1 MRAPVEGLVQIAGNA
16 VLDVLV
22 RGTGLG
28 GPAAEVWSDNVQT
41 VRNPVDG
48 VLGGCGAATAYVLG
62 GLGQQVVLNTN
73 LGQDVWGDTLRNWLE
88 SVEVDIA
95 GLKAA
100 RTAVHVIALDAVG
113 RRQSHYYRGEKVDWR
128 ASLQLPVPQVFF
140 AAGYGSVESED
151 AADLHAV
158 FSALRRRGTL
168 VVFDVS
174 PWFAGRVEVEQMHAL
189 WKQIDCLVGTE
200 EELLVWQDAENAED
214 LAQRVLD
221 RGVERVVVKRGADGA
236 LFATRDGAQGQVDVR
251 PISAGNSVG
260 AGDCFNGRLLYG
272 LAQGEALYD
281 AVSAAADLATRIVER
296 GRGALGAFDTQRR
309 KDNG

>member
-28 GPAAEVWSDNVQT
+28 GAAAEVWSDNVQI

-62 GLGQQVVLNTN
+62 GLGQQVALNTN

-128 ASLQLPVPQVFF
+128 ASLELPVPQVFF

-158 FSALRRRGTL
+158 FPLC
-168 VVFDVS
+168 V
-174 PWFAGRVEVEQMHAL
+174 
-189 WKQIDCLVGTE
+189 
-200 EELLVWQDAENAED
+200 
-214 LAQRVLD
+214 
-221 RGVERVVVKRGADGA
+221 DGA
-236 LFATRDGAQGQVDVR
+236 R
-251 PISAGNSVG
+251 S
-260 AGDCFNGRLLYG
+260 
-272 LAQGEALYD
+272 
-281 AVSAAADLATRIVER
+281 
-296 GRGALGAFDTQRR
+296 
-309 KDNG
+309 